1 MDTQR
6 LILFFIFSF
15 SLLLLWDAWDK
26 QSRPKPVP
34 APATQTMPAVPT
46 PVKPAAA
53 PGAGAAQSASVP
65 AAAPAAR
72 GETLRVQTDLLI
84 AEIDT
89 LGGTLSKV
97 KLLKH
102 KHADDQ
108 SKNLVLLGPEHHYFA
123 QSGLTGESGPN
134 HRSLWKAR
142 PGAHEL
148 AAGTSKLEVRLSAEG
163 AGGVAV
169 EKVFVFTRDSYI
181 VDVTLEISNKGAA
194 PISPY
199 AYFQLTHDGKFESG
213 GSSIAQSFGAQSYA
227 GFAEY
232 TEAQKFQ
239 KIHFSDLDK
248 GKSEYL
254 RRAEDGWIAFV
265 QHYFVAAWL
274 PAVKAARE
282 FVVERRQDGIYV
294 GRVVLSGPEIAP
306 GASARIGAPLYVGP
320 QEQYRLKAA
329 APGFDLVVDYGW
341 LTIIAWPLFWLLEKF
356 HALSGNWGVAIIL
369 LTILIKV
376 LFFPLSAASYKSMA
390 KMKLITP
397 RLTKLREMYGNDR
410 ARMNQAMM
418 ELYKT
423 EKINPL
429 GGCFPILVQIPV
441 FIALYW
447 VLLAAIELR
456 HAPFILWIK
465 DLSALDPYYVLP
477 ILMTLTMVV
486 QTKLNPVPPDP
497 VQAQVMKYMPYVFS
511 VFFFFFPAGLVLYW
525 LVNNIL
531 SILQQWQIQRMF
543 DRDKTA
549 HARR

>member
-15 SLLLLWDAWDK
+15 SLLLLWDAWEK
-26 QSRPKPVP
+26 QGRPKPVP
-34 APATQTMPAVPT
+34 APATQTVPAVPI
-46 PVKPAAA
+46 PAKPAAPA
-53 PGAGAAQSASVP
+53 VAGIAQSASVP
-65 AAAPAAR
+65 AAAPAAKA
-72 GETLRVQTDLLI
+72 ETLRVQTDLLV

-89 LGGTLSKV
+89 LGATLSKV
-97 KLLKH
+97 ELLKH
-102 KHADDQ
+102 KHADDP
-108 SKNLVLLGPEHHYFA
+108 SRNLVLLGPEHHYFA
-123 QSGLTGESGPN
+123 QSGLAGEGGPN
-134 HRSLWKAR
+134 HRTLWKAQ
-142 PGAHEL
+142 PGAREL
-148 AAGTSKLEVRLSAEG
+148 AAGASKLEVRLSAQA

-181 VDVTLEISNKGAA
+181 VDVSLEISNKGAA
-194 PISPY
+194 PLSPY

-213 GSSIAQSFGAQSYA
+213 GSSIAQSFGAQSFA

-248 GKSEYL
+248 GKADYV

-274 PAVKAARE
+274 PTAKAARE
-282 FVVERRQDGIYV
+282 YVMERRQDGIYV
-294 GRVVLSGPEIAP
+294 GRIVLSAPEIAP
-306 GASARIGAPLYVGP
+306 GAAARIGAPLYVGP
-320 QEQYRLKAA
+320 QEQHRLRAA

-356 HALSGNWGVAIIL
+356 HSLSGNWGVAIIL
-369 LTILIKV
+369 LTITIKV

-477 ILMTLTMVV
+477 VLMTVTMVL
-486 QTKLNPVPPDP
+486 QTRMNPVPPDP
-497 VQAQVMKYMPYVFS
+497 VQAKVMQFMPYVFS

-549 HARR
+549 HAKR